1 MHCLDTDIVIAFSRR
16 DQASKNKIE
25 ELENLGAELAM
36 TSITLCEL
44 YRGAFLSV
52 KAEESLAFINE
63 FLERVTLLQQ
73 NKDSCLVYGKDFA
86 ELKKKGMQTQAMDLM
101 IASISKAHNC
111 ILVTRNVKD
120 FKNIPDLVINSW

>member
-1 MHCLDTDIVIAFSRR
+1 LDTDIVIAFSRR

-25 ELENLGAELAM
+25 ELENLGVELAI

-44 YRGAFLSV
+44 YRGAFLSMKV
-52 KAEESLAFINE
+52 EESLAFINE

-73 NKDSCLVYGKDFA
+73 NKDSCLLYGKDFA
-86 ELKKKGMQTQAMDLM
+86 ELKKKGMLTQVMDLM
-101 IASISKAHNC
+101 IASISKANNY

-120 FKNIPDLVINSW
+120 FRNIPDLVVNAW